1 MNEPRRGDFESD
13 PDYLIAALTWLDA
26 TFPRRVSVRDR
37 LAAWARLERERDP
50 EWVRRR
56 LLELIDD
63 PSDEARAEFARL
75 AEIFKTQNDNDRRTP

>member
-13 PDYLIAALTWLDA
+13 PDYLIAALTWLDYA
-26 TFPRRVSVRDR
+26 YPKRVSTRAR
-37 LAAWARLERERDP
+37 LAAWARLERERNP
-50 EWVRRR
+50 GWVRRR